1 VNTERPKPENRNSQ
15 TETCASGDFRISIF
29 DLRIARAPDYRS
41 EVIMKSPPILL
52 CLFSVAIFP
61 TSLLPQQKL
70 TATNLPDFLARYDT
84 NFGPLDAVFKDLT
97 NENLPLTDETGQPLA
112 RRPLADRLQSLTNL
126 RQTARQLA
134 AKPED
139 LVLATTLAIRTESL
153 ADDLFDLS
161 QVAYDNDREELGNRL
176 NNLQITMEDNKGL
189 LADYLLALAADKQN
203 RLQELEKE
211 VDELQQKLKA
221 GAK

>member
-1 VNTERPKPENRNSQ
+1 
-15 TETCASGDFRISIF
+15 
-29 DLRIARAPDYRS
+29 
-41 EVIMKSPPILL
+41 MKSPPILL

-61 TSLLPQQKL
+61 TSLLAQQQL
-70 TATNLPDFLARYDT
+70 TAANLPEFLARYDT

-97 NENLPLTDETGQPLA
+97 NENLPLTDESGQPLA
-112 RRPLADRLQSLTNL
+112 RRPLADRLQSLPSL

-139 LVLATTLAIRTESL
+139 LVLATTLVIRTESL

-176 NNLQITMEDNKGL
+176 NNLQTTMEDNKGL

-203 RLQELEKE
+203 RLQQLEKE
-211 VDELQQKLKA
+211 VDDLHQKLKE
-221 GAK
+221 GEK